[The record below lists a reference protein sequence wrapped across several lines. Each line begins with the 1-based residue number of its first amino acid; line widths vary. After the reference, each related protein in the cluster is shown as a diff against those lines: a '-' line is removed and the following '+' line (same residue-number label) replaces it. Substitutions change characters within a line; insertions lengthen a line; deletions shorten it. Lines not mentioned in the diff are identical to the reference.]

1 MASTANEQEG
11 RLRTCVAEGRWH
23 RKNSSEP
30 SPARHLQQT
39 RARLSCV
46 IWASVP
52 SKGVCGMI
60 SDPDRSQ
67 HLPRPWYQVLAHQAL
82 CQHLAHGQQSTGSI
96 QR

>member
-1 MASTANEQEG
+1 MASAANKREG
-11 RLRTCVAEGRWH
+11 GLRTCVAEELWH
-23 RKNSSEP
+23 RKNGSEH

-39 RARLSCV
+39 RARLSYV

-60 SDPDRSQ
+60 TDPERSQ

-82 CQHLAHGQQSTGSI
+82 CQHLAHSQQSTGSI
-96 QR
+96 